1 MDPRDRDL
9 IIRTVIGEAASQ
21 GPLGQFAVAHVIRN
35 RLESGRYGKTG
46 ADVVLAPKQFEPWST
61 RKDELLGIDPNSPQY
76 QRMAKIVDATFSDE
90 IPDPTGGA
98 THFQNEAIVRK
109 RGNTSGLKWLEDMK
123 RNNSAITLG
132 DHIFGSPDS
141 QPGASR
147 VAKLPPTTWNDVEIE
162 QASSVAGRPI
172 QAAAIKG
179 GITPPSGYDATK
191 LISGGKNAQLAA
203 PGGGFDHKQLLRI
216 LTEPSKD
223 NTNPVRAEIR
233 SLIEDILADTAPEG
247 QGHAV
252 VPRSEDSQ
260 DQGGGALF
268 TPPPASLPPP
278 RPAPSMPGMGAPLP
292 PARPLDLGA
301 APLPPPRPTY
311 L

>member
-1 MDPRDRDL
+1 MDLRDRDL
-9 IIRTVIGEAASQ
+9 IIRTVIGEAQNQ
-21 GPLGQFAVAHVIRN
+21 GALGQFAVAHVIRN

-61 RKDELLGIDPNSPQY
+61 RKDELLGIDPKSPEY
-76 QRMAKIVDATFSDE
+76 QRMGKIVDATFGDE
-90 IPDPTGGA
+90 VPDPTGGA
-98 THFQNEAIVRK
+98 THFQNEAVVRQ
-109 RGNTSGLKWLEDMK
+109 RGNDSGLKWLSDMK

-141 QPGASR
+141 QPGSSP
-147 VAKLPPTTWNDVEIE
+147 VAKLPPTTWNDVEM
-162 QASSVAGRPI
+162 AKAGDVTGQPI
-172 QAAAIKG
+172 QAAAIRG
-179 GITPPSGYDATK
+179 GITAPSGYDAKSAVTGGSSSPK
-191 LISGGKNAQLAA
+191 SGGA
-203 PGGGFDHKQLLRI
+203 FDHKQLLRI
-216 LTEPSKD
+216 LTEQPTD
-223 NTNPVRAEIR
+223 TNPVRSEIR

-260 DQGGGALF
+260 GQGGGALF
-268 TPPPASLPPP
+268 ASPPVPTPPTRPPQLP
-278 RPAPSMPGMGAPLP
+278 PSMPG
-292 PARPLDLGA
+292 LGLG